1 MILEEQFLR
10 IFLLRIYS
18 RKIELCFAL
27 PWEITVK
34 ITEAQ
39 RRDIWVSV
47 MSPVTHLS
55 PWFENQTALVL
66 GDSPLTFCEYLGL
79 FRP

>member
-18 RKIELCFAL
+18 RKIELFFAL

-47 MSPVTHLS
+47 MSHVTHLS
-55 PWFENQTALVL
+55 PWFENQTA
-66 GDSPLTFCEYLGL
+66 F
-79 FRP
+79 